1 MVAPDFAALV
11 KRLSSLHTQAQR
23 AAVQQADYQL
33 TLRNWLIGRQLAES
47 EQPDAASATTSP
59 HPVPEPASSLRAEPG
74 LSGPQ
79 LAHCLA
85 FYRTYPALFPAG
97 TEGYATLASPTLL
110 APLPVSARSA
120 TGVAAELL
128 RHLSF
133 AHFLELLP
141 LNNVSQR
148 TFYEEQTI
156 RHNWSVR
163 ALKQAIDSL
172 LYERLSLSRDKEAV
186 LAEYADATSPATAD
200 FFANS
205 GLLDFL
211 GLAEGPHASD
221 QAAAIIPRLR
231 AFLLGLGRGFC
242 FEAASK
248 RLTLGNEPFLVD
260 LVFYHRVLRCHFLLN
275 VRLTAL
281 RPADTSYLNACL
293 GYYRE
298 NVMAADDNPPVGL
311 LLGVRP
317 AATQV
322 SYLTPGTS
330 AELFARQHRALL
342 PSEAEL
348 HALFE
353 RA

>member
-11 KRLSSLHTQAQR
+11 KRLSSLHAQAQR

-47 EQPDAASATTSP
+47 EQPDAASAIASP
-59 HPVPEPASSLRAEPG
+59 QVPEPASSLHAEPS

-79 LAHCLA
+79 LARCLA
-85 FYRTYPALFPAG
+85 FYRTYPALFSTGA
-97 TEGYATLASPTLL
+97 EGSATLASPTLL
-110 APLPVSARSA
+110 APPPVSARSA

-141 LNNVSQR
+141 LTNASQR
-148 TFYEEQTI
+148 AFYEAQTI
-156 RHNWSVR
+156 QHNWSVR

-172 LYERLSLSRDKEAV
+172 LYERLGLSRDKEAV
-186 LAEYADATSPATAD
+186 LAQYADATSPATPD
-200 FFANS
+200 FFVNS

-211 GLAEGPHASD
+211 GLSEDSD
-221 QAAAIIPRLR
+221 ISNSTIDSVARVR

-248 RLTLGNEPFLVD
+248 GLTLDNEPFLVD
-260 LVFYHRVLRCHFLLN
+260 LVFYHRVLRCHFLIN
-275 VRLTAL
+275 ARSTVA
-281 RPADTSYLNACL
+281 RPADTSYLNTCL

-298 NVMAADDNPPVGL
+298 YVMAPDDTPPVGL
-311 LLGVRP
+311 LLGIRP

-322 SYLTPGTS
+322 SYLTPGIS
-330 AELFARQHRALL
+330 SELFAQQHQALL
-342 PSEAEL
+342 PSEADFARL
-348 HALFE
+348 I
-353 RA
+353 

>member
-1 MVAPDFAALV
+1 MVAPDLVALV

-47 EQPDAASATTSP
+47 EQPGAASATASP
-59 HPVPEPASSLRAEPG
+59 HPVAEPASSLRAEPG

-79 LAHCLA
+79 LARCLA

-97 TEGYATLASPTLL
+97 TAGSATLTSPTLF
-110 APLPVSARSA
+110 APLPVSAPSSR
-120 TGVAAELL
+120 GVAAELL

-133 AHFLELLP
+133 VHFLELLP
-141 LNNVSQR
+141 LTNANQR
-148 TFYEEQTI
+148 AFYEGQTI
-156 RHNWSVR
+156 RHNWSVG

-186 LAEYADATSPATAD
+186 LAEYADATSPATPD

-211 GLAEGPHASD
+211 GLSEDSD
-221 QAAAIIPRLR
+221 ISNSTTDSIARVR

-248 RLTLGNEPFLVD
+248 GLTLDNEPFLVD
-260 LVFYHRVLRCHFLLN
+260 LVFYHRVLRCHFLIN
-275 VRLTAL
+275 ARSTVA
-281 RPADTSYLNACL
+281 RPADTSYLNTCL

-298 NVMAADDNPPVGL
+298 YVMAPDDTPPVGL
-311 LLGVRP
+311 LLGIRP

-322 SYLTPGTS
+322 SYLTPGIS
-330 AELFARQHRALL
+330 SELFAQQHQALL
-342 PSEAEL
+342 PSEADFARL
-348 HALFE
+348 I
-353 RA
+353 

>member
-1 MVAPDFAALV
+1 MVAPDLVALV

-33 TLRNWLIGRQLAES
+33 TLRNWLIGRQLAQS

-59 HPVPEPASSLRAEPG
+59 HPVSEPASSLRTEPD

-79 LAHCLA
+79 LARCLA

-97 TEGYATLASPTLL
+97 TEGSATLTSPALL
-110 APLPVSARSA
+110 APLPVSARSS

-133 AHFLELLP
+133 AHFIELLP
-141 LNNVSQR
+141 LTNASQR
-148 TFYEEQTI
+148 AFYEAQTI
-156 RHNWSVR
+156 QHNWSVR

-172 LYERLSLSRDKEAV
+172 LYERLGLSRNKEAV
-186 LAEYADATSPATAD
+186 LAEYADATSPATPD

-211 GLAEGPHASD
+211 GLSEDYGVSNSITDSIA
-221 QAAAIIPRLR
+221 RVR

-248 RLTLGNEPFLVD
+248 CLTLDNEPFLVD
-260 LVFYHRVLRCHFLLN
+260 LVFYHRVLRCHFLIN
-275 VRLTAL
+275 VRSTVA
-281 RPADTSYLNACL
+281 RPADTSYLNTCL

-298 NVMAADDNPPVGL
+298 YVMAPDDTPPVGL
-311 LLGVRP
+311 LLGIRP

-322 SYLTPGTS
+322 SYLTPGIS
-330 AELFARQHRALL
+330 SELFAQQHQALL
-342 PSEAEL
+342 PSEADFARL
-348 HALFE
+348 I
-353 RA
+353 